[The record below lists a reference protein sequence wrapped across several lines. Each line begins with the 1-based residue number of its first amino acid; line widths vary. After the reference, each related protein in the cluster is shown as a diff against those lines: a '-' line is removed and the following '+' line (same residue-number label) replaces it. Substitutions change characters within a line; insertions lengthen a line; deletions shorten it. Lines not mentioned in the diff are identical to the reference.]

1 MKNYTLETFNLNAS
15 QNLKIQEFLSLLKN
29 CNTKANLV
37 GKSTLIDPKNSHI
50 LDSIQISRYIKNRKL
65 KIVDLGTGAGIPGI
79 VLYIYGY
86 FNMFLIDSNI
96 KKITFL
102 KKVAK
107 DLNLSF
113 NIIYSRIENF
123 KNNKFDIIVSRALA
137 KLDKLL
143 FYSSFLSH
151 KNTKLIFLKGMKID
165 QEINEAKYRW
175 NFTYSLEQSLSDP
188 RGKLVIISNFKKND

>member
-1 MKNYTLETFNLNAS
+1 M
-15 QNLKIQEFLSLLKN
+15 
-29 CNTKANLV
+29 
-37 GKSTLIDPKNSHI
+37 DPVNSHI

-65 KIVDLGTGAGIPGI
+65 KVIDLGTGAGIPGI

-123 KNNKFDIIVSRALA
+123 KNNKFDIIISRALA

-151 KNTKLIFLKGMKID
+151 KNTKLIFLKGMKAD
-165 QEINEAKYRW
+165 QEINEAKHRW

-188 RGKLVIISNFKKND
+188 RGKLIIISNFKKND

>member
-1 MKNYTLETFNLNAS
+1 MKNYTLEAFNLNSS

-29 CNTKANLV
+29 YNTKVNLV
-37 GKSTLIDPKNSHI
+37 GKSTLMDPVNSHI

-65 KIVDLGTGAGIPGI
+65 KVIDLGTGAGIPGI

-123 KNNKFDIIVSRALA
+123 KNIKFDIIISRALA

-151 KNTKLIFLKGMKID
+151 KNTKLIFLKGMKVD
-165 QEINEAKYRW
+165 QEINEAKHRW
-175 NFTYSLEQSLSDP
+175 NFTYSLEQSLSDS
-188 RGKLVIISNFKKND
+188 RGKLIIIRNFKKND

>member
-1 MKNYTLETFNLNAS
+1 MKNYTMETFNLNSS

-29 CNTKANLV
+29 CNTKVNLV
-37 GKSTLIDPKNSHI
+37 GKSTLIDPTNSHI

-123 KNNKFDIIVSRALA
+123 KNNKFDIIVSRALS

>member
-1 MKNYTLETFNLNAS
+1 MKNYTMETFNLNSS

-29 CNTKANLV
+29 YNTKVNLV
-37 GKSTLIDPKNSHI
+37 GKSTLMDPVNSHI

-65 KIVDLGTGAGIPGI
+65 KVIDLGTGAGIPGI

-123 KNNKFDIIVSRALA
+123 KNNKFDIIISRALA

-151 KNTKLIFLKGMKID
+151 KNTKLIFLKGMKAD
-165 QEINEAKYRW
+165 QEINEAKHRW
-175 NFTYSLEQSLSDP
+175 NFTYSLEQSLSDS
-188 RGKLVIISNFKKND
+188 RGKLIIIRNFKKND

>member
-1 MKNYTLETFNLNAS
+1 MKNYTMETFNLNSS

-29 CNTKANLV
+29 YNTKVNLV
-37 GKSTLIDPKNSHI
+37 GKSTLMDPLNSHI
-50 LDSIQISRYIKNRKL
+50 LDSIQISRYIKNKKL

-123 KNNKFDIIVSRALA
+123 KNNKFDIIISRALA

-151 KNTKLIFLKGMKID
+151 KNTKLIFLKGMKAD
-165 QEINEAKYRW
+165 QEINEAKHRW

-188 RGKLVIISNFKKND
+188 RGKLIIISNFKKND

>member
-29 CNTKANLV
+29 YNTKVNLV
-37 GKSTLIDPKNSHI
+37 GKSTLMDPVNTHI

-65 KIVDLGTGAGIPGI
+65 KVIDLGTGAGIPGI

-86 FNMFLIDSNI
+86 FNMFLIDSII

-123 KNNKFDIIVSRALA
+123 KNNKFDIIISRALA

>member
-1 MKNYTLETFNLNAS
+1 MKNYTLETFNLNSS

-29 CNTKANLV
+29 YNTKVNLV
-37 GKSTLIDPKNSHI
+37 GKSTLMDPINSHI

-123 KNNKFDIIVSRALA
+123 KNIKFDIIISRALA

-151 KNTKLIFLKGMKID
+151 KNTKLIFLKGMKVD
-165 QEINEAKYRW
+165 QEINEAKHGW
-175 NFTYSLEQSLSDP
+175 SFTYSLEQSLSDP
-188 RGKLVIISNFKKND
+188 RGKLIIIRNFKKND

>member
-29 CNTKANLV
+29 CNTKVNLV

-50 LDSIQISRYIKNRKL
+50 LVSIQISRYIKNRKL

>member
-1 MKNYTLETFNLNAS
+1 MKNYTLEAFNLNAS

-29 CNTKANLV
+29 YNTKVNLV
-37 GKSTLIDPKNSHI
+37 GKSTLMDPLNSHI

-113 NIIYSRIENF
+113 NIIYSRIENRYAF
-123 KNNKFDIIVSRALA
+123 GALFNTDEFEIVRKN
-137 KLDKLL
+137 
-143 FYSSFLSH
+143 
-151 KNTKLIFLKGMKID
+151 
-165 QEINEAKYRW
+165 EW
-175 NFTYSLEQSLSDP
+175 
-188 RGKLVIISNFKKND
+188 

>member
-1 MKNYTLETFNLNAS
+1 MKNYTLEAFNLNSS

-29 CNTKANLV
+29 YNTKVNLV
-37 GKSTLIDPKNSHI
+37 GKSTLMDPVNSHI

-65 KIVDLGTGAGIPGI
+65 KVIDLGTGAGIPGI

-123 KNNKFDIIVSRALA
+123 KNNKFDIIISRALA

-151 KNTKLIFLKGMKID
+151 KNTKLIFLKGMKAD
-165 QEINEAKYRW
+165 QEINEAKHRW
-175 NFTYSLEQSLSDP
+175 NFTYSLEQSLSDS
-188 RGKLVIISNFKKND
+188 RGKLIIIRNFKKND

>member
-1 MKNYTLETFNLNAS
+1 MKNYTMETFNLNSS

-29 CNTKANLV
+29 YNTKVNLV
-37 GKSTLIDPKNSHI
+37 GKSTLMDPVNSHI

-65 KIVDLGTGAGIPGI
+65 KVIDLGTGAGIPGI

-102 KKVAK
+102 KKIAK

-123 KNNKFDIIVSRALA
+123 KNNKFDIIISRALA

-151 KNTKLIFLKGMKID
+151 KNTKLIFLKGMKVD
-165 QEINEAKYRW
+165 QEINEAKHRW

-188 RGKLVIISNFKKND
+188 RGKLIIISNFKKND